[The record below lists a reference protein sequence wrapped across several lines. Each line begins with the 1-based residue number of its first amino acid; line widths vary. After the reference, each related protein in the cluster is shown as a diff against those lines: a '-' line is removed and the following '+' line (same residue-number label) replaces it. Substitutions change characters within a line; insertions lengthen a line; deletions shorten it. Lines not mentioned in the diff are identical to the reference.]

1 MLIPF
6 DQLFTRHGVQPVG
19 VLHVGAHEGQ
29 EAEAYN
35 QLRVPRV
42 IWVEANPETHRKLV
56 AHVGR
61 MPGHSTILAC
71 VADEDGK
78 PVDFHI
84 ASNAGQSS
92 SILEWGTHTLVHP
105 EVRWTRHLKMKTSRL
120 DTLIHD
126 RGVRLKPGWFLNLDL
141 QGAELRALKG
151 LGSLIDFFNW
161 AYIEVNEQQ
170 LYKGCPLVG
179 EMDAFMSA
187 AGFRRAETQMSGNH
201 GWGDALY
208 TRIV

>member
-6 DQLFTRHGVQPVG
+6 NQLFTRHGVQPVG

-29 EAEAYN
+29 EAAEYN
-35 QLRVPRV
+35 LLRVPRV
-42 IWVEANPETHRKLV
+42 VWVEANPETHRKLV

-78 PVDFHI
+78 PVDFHV

-105 EVRWTRHLKMKTSRL
+105 EVRWTRHLKMNTSRL
-120 DTLIHD
+120 DTLIND
-126 RGVRLKPGWFLNLDL
+126 RGIRLKPGWFLNLDL
-141 QGAELRALKG
+141 QGAELMALKG
-151 LGSLIDFFNW
+151 LGALLGFFNW
-161 AYIEVNEQQ
+161 AYVEVNEQH

-179 EMDAFMSA
+179 EMDDFMAA
-187 AGFRRAETQMSGNH
+187 AGFRRVETKMSGNH

-208 TRIV
+208 VR